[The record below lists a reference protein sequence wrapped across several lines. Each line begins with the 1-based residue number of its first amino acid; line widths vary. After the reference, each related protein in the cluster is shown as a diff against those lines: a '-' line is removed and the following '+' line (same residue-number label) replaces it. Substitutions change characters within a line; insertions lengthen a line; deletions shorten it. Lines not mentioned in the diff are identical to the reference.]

1 MLRPVRRLL
10 RALSLRDSPIGRGVS
25 RPLGAAMAA
34 IGLAVAAHDMG
45 WLPRVPRW
53 SAPWQ
58 IAPALGAVALFAS
71 AVRGDRDAIGAR
83 LSPLPSVRY
92 WVRAVLVLAAVF
104 AVIVTAAAA
113 IYVAAGVEVT
123 GPPTPAADLWAPIVE
138 APLIEE
144 AIYRWAL
151 ATGIAALGSR
161 WLAVLGSGAA
171 FGYIH
176 VLHGVAAANNIAAGF
191 VFAWMYLRSGSIA
204 VPIAFH
210 ALGNL
215 AVVVLTYLAH
225 LAW

>member
-1 MLRPVRRLL
+1 
-10 RALSLRDSPIGRGVS
+10 
-25 RPLGAAMAA
+25 MAA
-34 IGLAVAAHDMG
+34 IGLVVAAHDLG

-58 IAPALGAVALFAS
+58 IALALGAVALFAF

-113 IYVAAGVEVT
+113 IYLAAGIEVT
-123 GPPTPAADLWAPIVE
+123 RQPPPPAAVLWVSIVE

-144 AIYRWAL
+144 TIYRWAL
-151 ATGIAALGSR
+151 ATGVAALGSR
-161 WLAVLGSGAA
+161 WLAVLVSGAA

-215 AVVVLTYLAH
+215 AVVVLTYLTH